1 VNAQYSGQTEYHRN
15 QKTNEEKF
23 VKSNLDYENRLRG
36 HMYQFDDAER
46 IRTGD
51 IAMPGQ
57 GSGGSLQPK
66 VVGDQATWNNKILL

>member
-1 VNAQYSGQTEYHRN
+1 
-15 QKTNEEKF
+15 
-23 VKSNLDYENRLRG
+23 
-36 HMYQFDDAER
+36 MYQFDDAER

-66 VVGDQATWNNKILL
+66 VVGDQAT